1 MKHLEGV
8 SNTMNTHHNK
18 LHLAVFFITGLV
30 ATASMTAVTPAKAS
44 DAGAFVGGMLTSR
57 VLNNMHRRTEAEE
70 QQAAAAQQSAQASQ
84 RAASSG
90 GGTKSVESRIQ
101 TLDELLAKGY
111 ISKGE
116 YDQRKKA
123 ILNSI

>member
-1 MKHLEGV
+1 
-8 SNTMNTHHNK
+8 
-18 LHLAVFFITGLV
+18 
-30 ATASMTAVTPAKAS
+30 
-44 DAGAFVGGMLTSR
+44 
-57 VLNNMHRRTEAEE
+57 MHRRTEAEE

-101 TLDELLAKGY
+101 TLDDLLAKGY
-111 ISKGE
+111 ISKSE

-123 ILNSI
+123 ILNSL